1 MSEAN
6 NLIENLMMDGE
17 QMSSPINNT
26 GNSKAEKA
34 REKYFSQP
42 RILKGSNI
50 FSRLFFNWISCL
62 LSLGYRSTFDT
73 DDLPT
78 LPDCML
84 PNL

>member
-1 MSEAN
+1 
-6 NLIENLMMDGE
+6 
-17 QMSSPINNT
+17 MSSPINNK
-26 GNSKAEKA
+26 GNSKSEKA
-34 REKYFSQP
+34 REKYFNQP

-78 LPDCML
+78 LPDEML

>member
-6 NLIENLMMDGE
+6 NLIENLMMDE
-17 QMSSPINNT
+17 EEVSYPLKNKE
-26 GNSKAEKA
+26 NSKAEKA
-34 REKYFSQP
+34 RDKYFSQP

-78 LPDCML
+78 LPEQMQ